1 MNYYQYRTRG
11 CSGFDW
17 HCYAIDC
24 EPSAD
29 LLNRHKKLN
38 AKNFLQKLKDAFI
51 VRGKSVYITDNDF

>member
-38 AKNFLQKLKDAFI
+38 AKKEDEYVSDEAYALAA
-51 VRGKSVYITDNDF
+51 